1 MGFRKLAAVAGAVVA
16 GGALF
21 AAPATAEPAM
31 ADCAPELVCVYDGY
45 NLTGEIYMFGLSDLN
60 YADDAFA
67 SGLSVND
74 RSSSVWN
81 RTGQHINFYV
91 HSGANIGDLCF
102 RLEPYGSRSNLGS
115 EGCDNSVSSHYPAG
129 V

>member
-1 MGFRKLAAVAGAVVA
+1 MGFRKVAAVAGAVVA